1 VFFVVSEASLATGGP
16 ADLWM
21 KTKRTEGVTGLAIG
35 GAGGGGVDGHLG
47 GGELVAGYGSQ
58 NKGKEQLTGDEA
70 DASKD
75 N

>member
-35 GAGGGGVDGHLG
+35 CAGGGGVDGHLG
-47 GGELVAGYGSQ
+47 GGELVAGSVHRIRGRS
-58 NKGKEQLTGDEA
+58 
-70 DASKD
+70 S
-75 N
+75 